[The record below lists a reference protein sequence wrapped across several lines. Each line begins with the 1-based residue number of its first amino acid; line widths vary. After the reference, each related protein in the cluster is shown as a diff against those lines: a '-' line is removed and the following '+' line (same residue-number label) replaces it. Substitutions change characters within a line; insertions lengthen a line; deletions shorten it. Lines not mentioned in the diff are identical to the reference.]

1 MEHTRKETLTKV
13 FGNLHR
19 GVMNRMLE
27 NVWDVSGVVAGYVEA
42 C

>member
-1 MEHTRKETLTKV
+1 MLEKRFLTKD
-13 FGNLHR
+13 FGNLLR

-27 NVWDVSGVVAGYVEA
+27 NVWDMSGVVAGYVEA